1 VSRINRFPLFARFLL
16 SANVVFPCG
25 EVLDRNEQLHRQ
37 EGGLMHSLDSRQ
49 RFVRWFAF
57 AVLALTGVAAITA
70 STAARAGTIVGGW
83 ADAFGAIN
91 FLPDGQYMDIEIGTP
106 DPLGHPGIERGTY
119 TWNSGNGALLNQP
132 GLDTNG
138 NWGLSDPPCQP
149 PSTCVATVSGGVLIF
164 EFVNPPNDSEEV
176 TLDSV
181 KAWYLEDSPTVGD
194 LIVFDLLANGAFFM
208 AIDPLSTGYYVY
220 GFYDSLTGALT
231 AQQTD
236 LPGGLASAPNH
247 ASFSG
252 NDLILTTAD
261 GEQLTLR
268 SIQSV
273 PEPTEISLLGLGLF
287 GLAVM
292 RRARRSIPGKA

>member
-1 VSRINRFPLFARFLL
+1 MHA
-16 SANVVFPCG
+16 
-25 EVLDRNEQLHRQ
+25 LDL
-37 EGGLMHSLDSRQ
+37 RQ
-49 RFVRWFAF
+49 RLVRLVAF
-57 AVLALTGVAAITA
+57 AALALTSAAAITA

-119 TWNSGNGALLNQP
+119 TWNSANGSLLNQP

-149 PSTCVATVSGGVLIF
+149 PSSCVATESGGVLLF
-164 EFVNPPNDSEEV
+164 DFVNPPNDSEEV
-176 TLDSV
+176 ILDSV
-181 KAWYLEDSPTVGD
+181 KAWYLEDTPSGGD

-208 AIDPLSTGYYVY
+208 GIDPPSTGYYVY
-220 GFYDSLTGALT
+220 GLYNSLTGALT

-236 LPGGLASAPNH
+236 LPDGLASAPKH

-252 NDLILTTAD
+252 NDLILTTAN

-268 SIQSV
+268 SVQSV
-273 PEPTEISLLGLGLF
+273 PEPAAISLVGLGLF

-292 RRARRSIPGKA
+292 RRARRSIPGKV

>member
-1 VSRINRFPLFARFLL
+1 MIHFLTTLRGTRFHML
-16 SANVVFPCG
+16 
-25 EVLDRNEQLHRQ
+25 
-37 EGGLMHSLDSRQ
+37 
-49 RFVRWFAF
+49 
-57 AVLALTGVAAITA
+57 VAAMMTA
-70 STAARAGTIVGGW
+70 SFLAHADPIVGGW

-119 TWNSGNGALLNQP
+119 TWNSANGSLLNQP

-149 PSTCVATVSGGVLIF
+149 PSSCVATVSGGVMTF
-164 EFVNPPNDSEEV
+164 DFVNPPNDPEEV
-176 TLDSV
+176 ILDSV
-181 KAWYLEDSPTVGD
+181 MAWYLENTPSVGD
-194 LIVFDLLANGAFFM
+194 LIVFDLLANGAFFLG
-208 AIDPLSTGYYVY
+208 IDPPSTGYFVY

-231 AQQTD
+231 ALQTD
-236 LPGGLASAPNH
+236 LPGGPASAPNH

-261 GEQLTLR
+261 GGQLTLQSLR
-268 SIQSV
+268 SV
-273 PEPTEISLLGLGLF
+273 PEPAVISLVGLGLV

-292 RRARRSIPGKA
+292 RRARRSIPAGIEIHPDRRAVRYRKSSGRFHRRFR